1 MINLQIMIGN
11 MCYLKNQKY
20 NFMRKK
26 IILLLFL
33 NTFIFGLYNT
43 PQNSFDLASWN
54 GGSTFSNV
62 YQNINPASYPL
73 ENRILISKIDF
84 PDDISIKSVL
94 VSYRYKKYLF
104 KADASILDYGELE
117 DFITKNNFHANDM
130 KINLALKT
138 TFYNIISSGLQLLY
152 LNRSI
157 ESFKITH
164 YIVKIG
170 FRTSI
175 LEKRLGIGFV
185 NDYILDSEAC
195 FISSTSLLGLYYKPL
210 YFPGKFSLD
219 ITNERKNSITGTIL
233 IQINKR
239 LDFYLGLTS
248 DKNYLHTLSTF
259 QNIYSGLGLGIDI
272 HSKKYNLGFASR
284 NIGQYGFLTGIT
296 IGFKY

>member
-1 MINLQIMIGN
+1 MIGN
-11 MCYLKNQKY
+11 MYYLKNQKY
-20 NFMRKK
+20 NFAKKK

-33 NTFIFGLYNT
+33 NTFVFGLYNT

-94 VSYRYKKYLF
+94 VTYKYKKYLF

-130 KINLALKT
+130 KINFALKT

-152 LNRSI
+152 LNRTI

-210 YFPGKFSLD
+210 YFPGKFSID
-219 ITNERKNSITGTIL
+219 ITRHTETTHFKYSVDIYDNDGSYIYNMV
-233 IQINKR
+233 
-239 LDFYLGLTS
+239 FYS
-248 DKNYLHTLSTF
+248 
-259 QNIYSGLGLGIDI
+259 
-272 HSKKYNLGFASR
+272 
-284 NIGQYGFLTGIT
+284 T
-296 IGFKY
+296 IGSTYFVKTQTYVALFGPHQLSIIFSGVMYLELSSL